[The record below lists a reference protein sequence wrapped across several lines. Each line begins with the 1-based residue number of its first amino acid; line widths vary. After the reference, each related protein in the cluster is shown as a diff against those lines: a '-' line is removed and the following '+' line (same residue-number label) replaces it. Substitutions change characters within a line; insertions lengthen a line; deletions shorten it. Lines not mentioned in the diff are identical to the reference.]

1 MNYKKI
7 LVTYLFLSS
16 LFSNENLNED
26 KLIVTYISGSP
37 ENYWSKKIDKI
48 DISSNAIHIKNYNN
62 YYFSSFYISNS
73 KVYIDEFYYKKKF
86 PENKLGNFNLKIG
99 SLTNNF
105 SSIDNNIL
113 SSGSMI
119 ESGNSYGIPRYL
131 VEFSNSFKNF
141 DIYFSL
147 SDGILDKNSINIKRP
162 FLHDK
167 RLYLSF
173 KNLSI
178 GFVHNVIWGGEVTA
192 YGKQPND
199 LDDYFRIF
207 LGRGGGAD
215 AVITDQ
221 PNALG
226 NAFGMW
232 DFSYKKNVRLA
243 EIKVYHQTYFE
254 DGSGLK
260 LSNKMSEFDGLS
272 GISFKYKK
280 TNILLERLKTTFQG
294 GNTHPPGIDSYYWNG
309 IYRNGWQF
317 KDRIIGNIFINP
329 SKNRVR
335 VIHFGLSTVY
345 KKNKFQLNFSD
356 IKKFNI
362 SYNGF
367 PPSETIDL
375 GEDFFKKEIQRN
387 LYYER
392 KLNNFGVGI
401 MLEDN
406 QINTNI
412 YFKIKYHL

>member
-26 KLIVTYISGSP
+26 KLIITYISGSP

-356 IKKFNI
+356 IKKYNI

>member
-7 LVTYLFLSS
+7 LVTYLFLSF

-86 PENKLGNFNLKIG
+86 QENKLGNFNLKIG

-226 NAFGMW
+226 DAFGMW

-260 LSNKMSEFDGLS
+260 LTNKMSEFDGLS

-356 IKKFNI
+356 IKKYNI